1 MRTRHPIV
9 TVAALLFCLV
19 AASTNASA
27 QFNQYVMPVERG
39 ILDSHIELQYQYSR
53 FELADSA
60 LNVSILSVEAQYAWN
75 DLLEVGVNLPFL
87 QHAFTSGGTYSSSGD
102 TSDTEFGNLML
113 NLKGRLFGL
122 GDTFALSLYANT
134 MLPTASGVDDRSY
147 AMLQT
152 GAAATADVL
161 GALVGG
167 SVQGI
172 WNIIGNDVDDTAYIG
187 VDAYGGYSFLGILTL
202 KLAFQ
207 YTKSVKMP
215 GDGSLSAL
223 AVTPGVELDILDV
236 VYAGLAS
243 RIAINDDAKL
253 FYLGRASLLFHGGI
267 SF

>member
-1 MRTRHPIV
+1 MEGIMRTRHPIV
-9 TVAALLFCLV
+9 IAAASLICLV

-53 FELADSA
+53 FEILDSA
-60 LNVSILSVEAQYAWN
+60 LNVSILSVEAQYAWA
-75 DLLEVGVNLPFL
+75 DRLEVGLNLPFL
-87 QHAFTSGGTYSSSGD
+87 QHAFTSGGSDSSN
-102 TSDTEFGNLML
+102 DTEFGNMIL

-134 MLPTASGVDDRSY
+134 LLPTASGVDDRSY

-152 GAAATADVL
+152 GAAATADLL

-167 SVQGI
+167 SIQGI
-172 WNIIGNDVDDTAYIG
+172 WNIIGNDVEDRAYIG
-187 VDAYGGYSFLGILTL
+187 VDAYGGYSLLGVLTF

-215 GDGSLSAL
+215 GDGSVSAL
-223 AVTPGVELDILDV
+223 AVTPGVEVDILDV
-236 VYAGLAS
+236 IYAGLAS
-243 RIAINDDAKL
+243 RIAINDDAKAL
-253 FYLGRASLLFHGGI
+253 YLGRASLLFHGGI